1 MLKRQLFPL
10 ATNGSGAATASGY
23 AVLGTLYAVEYR
35 PGSGTTTIATG
46 ATLTITCESDT
57 TKALFT
63 KTNAGTANT
72 WYYPR
77 DLVQD
82 PTDGSDLTGL
92 AGGDRTCPIMVGTPK
107 VTIASGGSSK
117 IGSVIVYYEVENDND

>member
-1 MLKRQLFPL
+1 MLKRQIFPL
-10 ATNGSGAATASGY
+10 TTNGSGAAAVTGY
-23 AVLGTLYAVEYR
+23 AVLGTLYAIEYR
-35 PGSGTTTIATG
+35 PGAGAPGIVTG
-46 ATLTITCESDT
+46 ATLTVTCESDT
-57 TKALFT
+57 TKALLT

-92 AGGDRTCPIMVGTPK
+92 LGGDRTCPILNGAPK
-107 VTIASGGSSK
+107 VAIASGGATK
-117 IGSVIVYYEVENDND
+117 TGSAIIYYDIDEE